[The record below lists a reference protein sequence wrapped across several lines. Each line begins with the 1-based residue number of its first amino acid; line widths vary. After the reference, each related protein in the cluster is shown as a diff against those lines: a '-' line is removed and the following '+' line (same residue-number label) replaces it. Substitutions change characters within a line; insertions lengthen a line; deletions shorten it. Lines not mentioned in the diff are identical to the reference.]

1 MQIKFKPFRIQIEKY
16 HIEGGNIYPGRI
28 LNLKKVA
35 IILAIIIGIIIA
47 LTSCSKPNQYDCPTV
62 YKHTTEDMPTL
73 VKSSNDVKLVQSD
86 NVDGRQTYNVIFP
99 DGTVLDS
106 MYPEEIANGLVTG
119 KWDYNEDFQIK

>member
-1 MQIKFKPFRIQIEKY
+1 M
-16 HIEGGNIYPGRI
+16 I
-28 LNLKKVA
+28 LVILIVIIVA
-35 IILAIIIGIIIA
+35 LA
-47 LTSCSKPNQYDCPTV
+47 SCSKPNQYDCPTV

-119 KWDYNEDFQIK
+119 QWDYNEDFQIK